1 MSITVPPAIQPII
14 HPSQMRATQSLLTR
28 QRRWG
33 LIFLTPWII
42 GFLAFTF
49 FPIVASLILTFTN
62 FNLSKP
68 DQIEFVGLANY
79 QKLLSDPQAR
89 DTLSVTVAFGAITIP
104 ISIILPIGLA
114 ALLNAKRLW
123 GKRFFRTMFYLP
135 YMVPAVSTI
144 FIWQSFLNSESGWL
158 NRALEIF
165 GIKGPNWLQDISWV
179 YPALALIG
187 TWGVGNAMLTTLA
200 TMQGVPTELYDAAKV
215 DGAGAWV
222 SFRRITLP
230 MISPVI
236 FYNLILTVIGVLQY
250 FIVPYIITQ
259 GTGRPADRLFF
270 FNMYLYKTGFQ
281 YFDMGYASVMA
292 WVIFVIALAITII
305 LFATAR
311 RWVYYASGD

>member
-1 MSITVPPAIQPII
+1 MSTA
-14 HPSQMRATQSLLTR
+14 HPQRVQSVIPLPQAGKGQSLLNR

-33 LIFLTPWII
+33 LIFLSPWIF

-49 FPIVASLILTFTN
+49 FPIVASFILTFTN
-62 FNLSKP
+62 FDLSNP
-68 DQIEFVGLANY
+68 DQIEFIGLANY
-79 QKLLSDPQAR
+79 QKLLNDPQAR
-89 DTLSVTVAFGAITIP
+89 DTLSVTFTFGALVIP
-104 ISIILPIGLA
+104 IAIVLPIGLA
-114 ALLNAKRLW
+114 ALLNAKNLK

-144 FIWQSFLNSESGWL
+144 FIWQSFLNPESGWL
-158 NRALEIF
+158 NRVLEIF
-165 GIKGPNWLQDISWV
+165 GIQGPNWLLDITWV
-179 YPALALIG
+179 YPALCLMSI
-187 TWGVGNAMLTTLA
+187 WGFGNAMLTTLA

-215 DGAGAWV
+215 DGAGSWV
-222 SFRRITLP
+222 TFRRITLP

-236 FYNLILTVIGVLQY
+236 FYNLVLTIIGVLQY

-292 WVIFVIALAITII
+292 WVIFVIALAITIAV
-305 LFATAR
+305 FVSAR

>member
-1 MSITVPPAIQPII
+1 MSITVPPAVQPII
-14 HPSQMRATQSLLTR
+14 HPSQMRTTKSLLIR

-49 FPIVASLILTFTN
+49 FPIVASLVLTFTN

-89 DTLSVTVAFGAITIP
+89 DTLSVTVAFGAVTIP
-104 ISIILPIGLA
+104 ISIVLPIGMA
-114 ALLNAKRLW
+114 ALLNIKKLW

-215 DGAGAWV
+215 DGAGSWI

-292 WVIFVIALAITII
+292 WVIFVIALVITIV